1 MTPGRAE
8 THRPRRRRR
17 GRAVAAVGVA
27 VTVGAAAWATAGF
40 GFGLGPGA
48 APAASVG
55 AGLPP
60 ETAPV
65 TRQTLQDTDEV
76 AGALGYGGTT
86 MLAGR
91 VPGVVTALPLAGA
104 VLGRGQP
111 IYRVDDVPVVLLSGA
126 VAAYRPLGPGAVGTD
141 VRQLETNLAALGY
154 RGFTVDRRYTASTAV
169 AVRRWQRALGLPRT
183 GRIEQGRVVFAPGR
197 IRVDSVTASVNQS
210 TGGADEI
217 LRYTGTDRVVTVQL
231 DVSRQRLARTGA
243 AVRIRMPDGK
253 LVAGRVGRV
262 YTVIAPPADPGGQSE
277 TRIEAVV
284 ALADP
289 GAATGISAAVVDV
302 VFTAADRPDV
312 LTVPVAALVALAEGG
327 YGVEV
332 VEGSSTRY
340 VAVTTGLFAN
350 GRVEISGAGLR
361 EGMTVGMPR

>member
-1 MTPGRAE
+1 M
-8 THRPRRRRR
+8 
-17 GRAVAAVGVA
+17 
-27 VTVGAAAWATAGF
+27 TVGAAAWATVGF
-40 GFGLGPGA
+40 GNGGGA
-48 APAASVG
+48 AAPTG
-55 AGLPP
+55 AVLPP
-60 ETAPV
+60 ETAQV
-65 TRQTLQDTDEV
+65 TRQTLQDTEAV
-76 AGALGYGGTT
+76 TGSLGYGGTT

-111 IYRVDDVPVVLLSGA
+111 IYRVDDAPIVLLSGG
-126 VAAYRPLGPGAVGTD
+126 VAAYRSLGPGDVGTD

-154 RGFTVDRRYTASTAV
+154 RGFTVDRRFTAATAI
-169 AVRRWQRALGLPRT
+169 AVRRWQRSLGLPRT

-210 TGGADEI
+210 TGGAEEV

-231 DVSRQRLARTGA
+231 DVSRQRLARTGT
-243 AVRIRMPDGK
+243 AVRITLPDGK
-253 LVAGRVGRV
+253 QVAGRVGRV
-262 YTVIAPPADPGGQSE
+262 YTVVVPPPDPSAEPE

-289 GAATGISAAVVDV
+289 GAAAGISAAVVDV

-312 LTVPVAALVALAEGG
+312 LTVPIAALVALAEGG

-361 EGMTVGMPR
+361 EGLTVGMPR